1 MRRTQLLC
9 AIGVSLWS
17 AVAAASQAT
26 DAGALSGALRAHVQG
41 ERFGIVTSIR
51 GLPLGVRDGLQTLFG
66 SPELDIAEPG
76 AEFQATDVIGI
87 PKLPIRRLIAAGC
100 STDFHCL
107 VYYERGGIAHTWLVA
122 LFHWTPAA
130 TRFEWGGT
138 APGGLA
144 TIDDVRKAVLSGAIR
159 SPNKVW

>member
-1 MRRTQLLC
+1 MRCTRLFC

-17 AVAAASQAT
+17 AVVTGSQAAPT
-26 DAGALSGALRAHVQG
+26 GALPEALRAHLKD
-41 ERFGIVTSIR
+41 ERFEIVTSVR

-76 AEFQATDVIGI
+76 AEFQATDVIGKV
-87 PKLPIRRLIAAGC
+87 KLPIRRLIAAGC

-107 VYYERGGIAHTWLVA
+107 VYYERGGIAHTWQVA